1 MVKTVRVFLA
11 LFATL
16 WYTTSQLNSNAPTQ
30 IWKPTIVE
38 NKAAPDY
45 YQTS

>member
-16 WYTTSQLNSNAPTQ
+16 WYTTSPLNSNAPSQ
-30 IWKPTIVE
+30 IWEYDINHILVVPL
-38 NKAAPDY
+38 
-45 YQTS
+45 QLSS